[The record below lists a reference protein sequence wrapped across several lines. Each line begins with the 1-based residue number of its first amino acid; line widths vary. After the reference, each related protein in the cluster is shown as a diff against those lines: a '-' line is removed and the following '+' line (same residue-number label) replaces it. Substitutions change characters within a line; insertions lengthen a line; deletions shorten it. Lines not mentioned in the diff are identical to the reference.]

1 MKYVNAKQIRQFD
14 DDLLTW
20 FRENGRRLPWRGTDN
35 PYYTWVSEV
44 MLQQTQVDTVI
55 PYYNRFISRFP
66 TIEALAEAPD
76 QTVLKYWEGLGY
88 YSRARNLHRGVRE
101 VAEKYGGK
109 VPEDKADLLSIQG
122 IGPYTAG
129 ALLSIAFSEP
139 EPAVDGNVM
148 RVMSRVFLIDDDIA
162 KAKTKKKFENI
173 VGALIAEAD
182 PSAFNQS
189 LMDLGALVCRPQNPK
204 CDECPL
210 KAHCLAREEGVQ
222 LEYPVK
228 SGKAKPR
235 SIDYAILLLSNA
247 KRQYL
252 IEQRPDVGLLAGMW
266 QFPMVAHDPAGND
279 EKALEAACRKY
290 GRKAR
295 LVRTAFSYT
304 HRFSHLIWNLS
315 LYEGTAEETADPGA
329 RTAWESLDELL
340 RRPFPVPHQKII
352 EWIKK
357 NRQNHT

>member
-1 MKYVNAKQIRQFD
+1 MNPEQIKQFNH
-14 DDLLTW
+14 DLLKW
-20 FRENGRRLPWRGTDN
+20 FHENGRDLPWRRINN

-55 PYYNRFISRFP
+55 PYFNRFISLFP
-66 TIEALAEAPD
+66 TIEALAGATD
-76 QTVLKYWEGLGY
+76 QEVLKCWEGLGY
-88 YSRARNLHRGVRE
+88 YSRARHLQQGVRE
-101 VAEKYGGK
+101 VAEKYDGK
-109 VPEDKADLLSIQG
+109 VPEDKNELLSIQG

-129 ALLSIAFSEP
+129 ALLSIAFGEP

-162 KAKTKKKFENI
+162 KAKTKKKFEKI

-189 LMDLGALVCRPQNPK
+189 LMDLGALICRPKKPK

-210 KAHCLAREEGVQ
+210 NAHCLAREEGAQ

-235 SIDYAILLLSNA
+235 SIDYTVLLIRDA
-247 KRQYL
+247 ERRYF
-252 IEQRPDVGLLAGMW
+252 IEQRPETGLLAGMW
-266 QFPMVAHDPAGND
+266 QFPMIAWDPN
-279 EKALEAACRKY
+279 EKEKVLEDAIQKKY
-290 GRKAR
+290 GWEVRF
-295 LVRTAFSYT
+295 VRTSFSYT

-315 LYEGTAEETADPGA
+315 LYEAAIDGTVDPET
-329 RTAWESLDELL
+329 RTTWEHLDKLTH
-340 RRPFPVPHQKII
+340 RPFPVPHQKII
-352 EWIKK
+352 EWIEK